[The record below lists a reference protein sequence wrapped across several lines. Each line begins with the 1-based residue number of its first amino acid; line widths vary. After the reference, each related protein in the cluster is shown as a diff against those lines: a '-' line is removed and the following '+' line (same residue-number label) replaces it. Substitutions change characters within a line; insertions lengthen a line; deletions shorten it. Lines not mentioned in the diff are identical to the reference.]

1 MSHES
6 KPNYFKKKSCKN
18 SKLNQLRPK
27 MTNKVH
33 FDLWNNILFWQ
44 NNISLLYVTMSKLCG
59 SRMDENTVFQ
69 IEQLLDK
76 NYNGPANLIKIFES
90 FQIDDVF
97 LTLGVLS
104 LPRLS
109 WHFCWTKLVE
119 QSIHITI
126 GCTIDAIYT
135 GGKPKN
141 LWPPDFRTTSF
152 NRNV

>member
-18 SKLNQLRPK
+18 FKLNQLRPK

-76 NYNGPANLIKIFES
+76 NYNWTCKSYQDFWIFS
-90 FQIDDVF
+90 NWRRFFDFRRFVPPPTFVTLLLDQI
-97 LTLGVLS
+97 G
-104 LPRLS
+104 
-109 WHFCWTKLVE
+109 WTK
-119 QSIHITI
+119 
-126 GCTIDAIYT
+126 YT
-135 GGKPKN
+135 YY
-141 LWPPDFRTTSF
+141 
-152 NRNV
+152 NRMYNRCDLYWGQA

>member
-1 MSHES
+1 MKVNQIIS
-6 KPNYFKKKSCKN
+6 KKKSCKN
-18 SKLNQLRPK
+18 FKLNQLRPK

-90 FQIDDVF
+90 FQIDDF
-97 LTLGVLS
+97 FWL
-104 LPRLS
+104 
-109 WHFCWTKLVE
+109 
-119 QSIHITI
+119 
-126 GCTIDAIYT
+126 
-135 GGKPKN
+135 
-141 LWPPDFRTTSF
+141 
-152 NRNV
+152 